1 MSKIKKW
8 IIILSV
14 ILILLIGLLIFVVY
28 QNRGKVIYGI
38 DEPGDDTQY
47 SLDTTVQ
54 PVKVRSNYYIAKDC
68 VSRFYSY
75 YMSASDTSIYE
86 GADQSLIKE
95 AQLDNVKALMNM
107 LDEEYINK
115 EGITANNL
123 LTKLGKVNNSTIEIT
138 SEYVCEK
145 SNNMFVYFVTGNLI
159 NTKSS
164 NVSQFY
170 VVVKVDATNR
180 TFTIIPNEYARKNYN
195 NLKIGGVIN
204 INVPESIKENDN
216 NTYIFKSVSD
226 NEYIEDLF
234 NQYKLE
240 MIYSPQTVYNK
251 LDSEYKSK
259 KFDNLEQFKQYAKNN
274 ETKNTTLRIAKYQ
287 KNVNDEYTQ
296 YICQDQNN
304 NYYIFKE
311 TSIMNYTAILDTYT
325 VDVPEFVSK
334 YNEAKDENKV
344 AYNIKK
350 VFDAINDSDY
360 KYVYNKLDAT
370 FKSNYFKTQADFES
384 YVKKNFY
391 TSNEIKY
398 TSCQK
403 NSNTY
408 LYKIIIKDKSSS
420 NQIEKTIVMSLKEG
434 TDFVMSFNVN

>member
-14 ILILLIGLLIFVVY
+14 ILVLLIGLLIFVVY

-86 GADQSLIKE
+86 GADADLVKE
-95 AQLDNVKALMNM
+95 AQSDNVNAIMNM
-107 LDEEYINK
+107 LDEEYINAK
-115 EGITANNL
+115 GITANNL

-138 SEYVCEK
+138 AEYVCEK
-145 SNNMFVYFVTGNLI
+145 SNNMFAYFVTGNLI
-159 NTKSS
+159 NTTSS

-195 NLKIGGVIN
+195 NLKIGGAIN

-240 MIYSPQTVYNK
+240 MLYSPQTVYNK

-274 ETKNTTLRIAKYQ
+274 ETKNRNVRIAKYQ
-287 KNVNDEYTQ
+287 KNVYDEYTQ
-296 YICQDQNN
+296 YICQDQDN
-304 NYYIFKE
+304 NYYIFNE
-311 TSIMNYTAILDTYT
+311 TSTMNYTAILDTYT
-325 VDVPEFVSK
+325 VDVPEFVNK

-370 FKSNYFKTQADFES
+370 FKTNYFKTQADFES

>member
-1 MSKIKKW
+1 MSKIKNW

-14 ILILLIGLLIFVVY
+14 ILILLIGLLILVVY

-123 LTKLGKVNNSTIEIT
+123 LTKLGKINNSTIEIT
-138 SEYVCEK
+138 AEYVCEK

-195 NLKIGGVIN
+195 NLKIGGAIN

-226 NEYIEDLF
+226 N
-234 NQYKLE
+234 
-240 MIYSPQTVYNK
+240 
-251 LDSEYKSK
+251 EYKSK

-325 VDVPEFVSK
+325 VDIPEFVSK

-350 VFDAINDSDY
+350 IFDAINDSDY

-370 FKSNYFKTQADFES
+370 FKANYFKTQADFEG

-391 TSNEIKY
+391 KSNEIKY

-434 TDFVMSFNVN
+434 TNFVMSFNVN

>member
-1 MSKIKKW
+1 MSKIKNW

-14 ILILLIGLLIFVVY
+14 ILILLIGLLILVVY

-138 SEYVCEK
+138 AEYVCEK

-159 NTKSS
+159 NTKTS

-180 TFTIIPNEYARKNYN
+180 TFTIMPNEYARKNYN
-195 NLKIGGVIN
+195 NLKIGGAIN

-240 MIYSPQTVYNK
+240 MLYSPQTVYDK
-251 LDSEYKSK
+251 LDNEYKSK

-325 VDVPEFVSK
+325 VDIPEFVSK

-350 VFDAINDSDY
+350 IFDAINDSDY

-370 FKSNYFKTQADFES
+370 FKANYFKTQADFEG

-391 TSNEIKY
+391 KSNEIKY

-434 TDFVMSFNVN
+434 TNFVMSFNVN